1 MDSSREK
8 RITLRFY
15 MDDPIAAETFSLLM
29 QRRKETGAVMNTLIV
44 ELIHRGL
51 CREEKLLENME
62 ALEKM
67 FRDVIRTEGRSLL
80 CEWQPSAPQKVIPE
94 PQVDDRQWE
103 GQLDDDELDDD
114 ESLDQVFAFC
124 NNMT

>member
-29 QRRKETGAVMNTLIV
+29 QRRRETGAVMNTLIV

-51 CREEKLLENME
+51 CREEELLENLE
-62 ALEKM
+62 ALERL
-67 FRDVIRTEGRSLL
+67 FRDVIRTEGRTLL
-80 CEWQPSAPQKVIPE
+80 REWQDPAPQKVISE
-94 PQVDDRQWE
+94 SQVDDGAE
-103 GQLDDDELDDD
+103 EDQLDDDDPDDD

-124 NNMT
+124 SNQA